1 MNNPQRDDAVKRASS
16 MRDKAMAIAM
26 KRKEEY
32 LGARV
37 PKALKE
43 RVINKADEMGIPVS
57 LLMRRLLEQSFPE
70 AELDVDS
77 SIGTSRVS
85 GTARDD
91 FDSAMKMNNG
101 LTASAA
107 TEGKSLAQENDR
119 FAGIIGWKSIE
130 VNQDRSCERCKEPL
144 PRGMEAS
151 LGFTSSDT
159 GFVIV
164 CQQCKTQLIQA

>member
-1 MNNPQRDDAVKRASS
+1 MSNSYREDAVKRGSE
-16 MRDKAMAIAM
+16 MRDKAMAMAM

-57 LLMRRLLEQSFPE
+57 LLMRRLLEQTFPE
-70 AELDVDS
+70 NGSGSMDLGESGSSNTFAVNEVGVSSTVSQVDAKTGS
-77 SIGTSRVS
+77 QG
-85 GTARDD
+85 AD
-91 FDSAMKMNNG
+91 KY
-101 LTASAA
+101 AS
-107 TEGKSLAQENDR
+107 
-119 FAGIIGWKSIE
+119 IIGWKSIE

-144 PRGMEAS
+144 PRGDEAL
-151 LGFTSSDT
+151 LGFNSSAA

-164 CQQCKTQLIQA
+164 CQQCKTQLSES